1 MSSKFFDVQKINS
14 VNVIELALPDMLDSV
29 EFDKLNETMLH
40 LFDGR
45 AAEKWVL
52 DLAKVEYVGSAVLG
66 LMVNIRQHVKAAQ
79 GRLVLCSMS
88 RTLNEIFHASSLE
101 RLFTI
106 SKTRADAIKVV

>member
-1 MSSKFFDVQKINS
+1 MPSKFFDVKQVNA

-45 AAEKWVL
+45 ANEKWVL
-52 DLAKVEYVGSAVLG
+52 DLAKVQYVGSAVLG
-66 LMVNIRQHVKAAQ
+66 LMVNIRQHVKAEQ

-106 SKTRADAIKVV
+106 AKTRAEALKAV